1 MHTLQGGEH
10 IEYNENELKA
20 ILMSDI
26 FPGVLSI
33 WVPRGEVRN
42 RRCDKR
48 GQGIGV
54 CSGFA
59 LDRTPRY
66 GAASCRHP

>member
-33 WVPRGEVRN
+33 WVLRGEIRN

-59 LDRTPRY
+59 PNQNPRY

>member
-26 FPGVLSI
+26 FPGVL
-33 WVPRGEVRN
+33 
-42 RRCDKR
+42 
-48 GQGIGV
+48 Q
-54 CSGFA
+54 SGFFVGRSA
-59 LDRTPRY
+59 IAGVTNEGRVLGFVRGLP
-66 GAASCRHP
+66 